1 MNFPRLLQLA
11 GFLFVT
17 YVMVRSFMVSDMLF
31 QFGGLM
37 VGSLMFFIGRSLDRR
52 EAK

>member
-1 MNFPRLLQLA
+1 MSFPRLLQLA

-17 YVMVRSFMVSDMLF
+17 FVMVRSFMISDMLF

-37 VGSLMFFIGRSLDRR
+37 LGSLMFFIGRAMEGR
-52 EAK
+52 EAS

>member
-1 MNFPRLLQLA
+1 MSFPRLLQLA

-17 YVMVRSFMVSDMLF
+17 FVMVRSFMVSDMLF

-37 VGSLMFFIGRSLDRR
+37 IGSLMFFIGRSLDSR